1 MSGARISYGKLR
13 VPFQRM
19 GAAPLTGL
27 ARVPESRFTGRP
39 NVVLSCEVDVEVLG
53 DNFMPAYT
61 EGDNSSVVATDTM
74 KNFVLGQALAYGG
87 ATLEGFLAFL
97 GRGLLSTYE
106 PMRALRLSGRELP
119 FEPVEVPDGR
129 GGFEPSDRLVR
140 RGRGDR
146 AEASLDLERDGGG
159 APVLTGHSCAR
170 SGIELLK
177 TTGSAFTRF
186 ARDEYTTLPE
196 RVDRPLYVRLDVRWR
211 YARVE
216 DALGGDPAGYVAP
229 EQVRDVVSA
238 VFHEFVSESIQH
250 LVHAMAER
258 LLLRFGQLAEVAFA
272 AENRTQDPVGEWH
285 PDGPARVYS
294 EPFPAQGLITLT
306 LARAGEAATL
316 DPRGHLWPAA

>member
-1 MSGARISYGKLR
+1 MTGTRISYGKLR

-19 GAAPLTGL
+19 GAAPLCGIV
-27 ARVPESRFTGRP
+27 AVPESSFTGRQ
-39 NVVLSCEVDVEVLG
+39 NVVFSCEVDVEVLG

-74 KNFVLGQALAYGG
+74 KNFVLSQALAYEG

-97 GRGLLSTYE
+97 GRGFLSTYE
-106 PMRALRLSGRELP
+106 PMRALRLTARELP
-119 FEPVEVPDGR
+119 FEPVEVPDPNGSFR
-129 GGFEPSDRLVR
+129 ASDRLVR

-146 AEASLDLERDGGG
+146 TEASLDFGRDGAG
-159 APVLTGHSCAR
+159 APLLNGHWCAR
-170 SGIELLK
+170 SGLELLK

-211 YARVE
+211 YADPGAAV
-216 DALGGDPAGYVAP
+216 GSDPASYVAP
-229 EQVRDVVSA
+229 QQVRDVIGA
-238 VFHEFVSESIQH
+238 VFHDFVSESIQH

-272 AENRTQDPVGEWH
+272 AENRTHDPVGEWDPEG
-285 PDGPARVYS
+285 PDRVYS
-294 EPFPAQGLITLT
+294 EPFPAQGLITLV
-306 LARAGEAATL
+306 LAREGEAATL
-316 DPRGHLWPAA
+316 DPQVRVWPGA